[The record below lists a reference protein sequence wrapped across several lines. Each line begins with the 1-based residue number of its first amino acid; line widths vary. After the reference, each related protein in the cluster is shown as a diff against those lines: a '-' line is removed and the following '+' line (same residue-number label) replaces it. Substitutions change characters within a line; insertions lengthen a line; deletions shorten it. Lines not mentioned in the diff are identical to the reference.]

1 MTDTEDNILM
11 AAFVNNIEYYRA
23 IYSRMT
29 TATGRPKKV
38 PWYLIVKCDQ
48 RGHLT
53 VTNMKRAVG
62 MRFRCS
68 RQGMRIGRGSIVCE
82 SRVEI
87 IEVPDMEDRF
97 GLSKEQ
103 ADEIHET
110 WKGKYA

>member
-1 MTDTEDNILM
+1 MTATEDNILM
-11 AAFVNNIEYYRA
+11 DAFMNNIDLYRHT
-23 IYSRMT
+23 YSRIT

-38 PWYLIVKCDQ
+38 PWYLLVRCDQ
-48 RGHLT
+48 REHLT
-53 VTNMKRAVG
+53 VTNMGRAAG

-68 RQGMRIGRGSIVCE
+68 RQGIRAGKGSIVCE

-87 IEVPDMEDRF
+87 VEVPDMEARL

-110 WKGKYA
+110 WKGKYT